1 MYPPQVVLSSTYLY
15 TYSGLTTDNWIPIT
29 SCCFSAVSCIVGVVT
44 GLKACCCGK
53 FM

>member
-29 SCCFSAVSCIVGVVT
+29 SCCFNAISCVVRVVT
-44 GLKACCCGK
+44 GLKAMNSGNL
-53 FM
+53 